1 MSFAWGEIAKG
12 AMDLVNGGLSLWGQ
26 SKAARRQWAQQKE
39 ALQNQHQ
46 WEVADLR
53 KAGLNPILSVNAGAG
68 GASGGNAAFPQIDIG
83 RNISRGYQNDLM
95 KAQMA
100 SAQEQINTQKELQ
113 NMYAKQGYQALTQG
127 HVNQHMEDLISQNS
141 AAAGMQNEFLKEQ
154 LNYMRA
160 HPQAR
165 DFGNFMQ
172 LINPFNSAAGLMSS
186 ARGMF
191 R

>member
-1 MSFAWGEIAKG
+1 MCGGWAALAQS
-12 AMDLVNGGLSLWGQ
+12 AMDLANGGLSLWGQ

-53 KAGLNPILSVNAGAG
+53 KAGLNPMLSVNAGAG
-68 GASGGNAAFPQIDIG
+68 GASGGNAAFPQIDLG

-100 SAQEQINTQKELQ
+100 SAQEQVNTQKELQ

-127 HVNQHMEDLISQNS
+127 HVNQKMEDLISQNS
-141 AAAGMQNEFLKEQ
+141 AAAGMQNQFLSEQ
-154 LNYMRA
+154 VKYMRA
-160 HPQAR
+160 HPGAR

>member
-1 MSFAWGEIAKG
+1 MSGWAAVAQG

-26 SKAARRQWAQQKE
+26 SKAARRQWAQQKA

-53 KAGLNPILSVNAGAG
+53 KAGLNPMLSVNAGAG
-68 GASGGNAAFPQIDIG
+68 GASGGNAAFPQIDLG
-83 RNISRGYQNDLM
+83 RNISRSYQNDLM
-95 KAQMA
+95 KAQMT

-127 HVNQHMEDLISQNS
+127 HVNQKMEDLISQNS
-141 AAAGMQNEFLKEQ
+141 AAAGMQNQFLSEQ
-154 LNYMRA
+154 VKYMRA
-160 HPQAR
+160 HPGAR